1 MIGQLHDIPGEHSIE
16 CRIPAV
22 AGGSVDK
29 VAVGVAPFKCVVTK
43 VEVLH
48 DAAVT
53 GAATNNFKGALIN
66 GGAAG
71 AGTTEIAGKTYD
83 NGVDGAAFNDTLT
96 LNTTVA
102 NLNLAEG
109 ERILYEKTENGTGL
123 ADPAKLVRVTF
134 KGR

>member
-1 MIGQLHDIPGEHSIE
+1 MIGNLHDVPGEHSIE
-16 CRIPAV
+16 CRIPSV
-22 AGGSVDK
+22 AGGTVDK

-43 VEVLH
+43 VETLH

-53 GAATNNFKGALIN
+53 GAATNNFKGALVN
-66 GGAAG
+66 GGSDG
-71 AGTTEIAGKTYD
+71 TETTEVAGKTYD

-96 LNTTVA
+96 LSTTAA

-109 ERILYEKTENGTGL
+109 DKILYEKTENGTGM